1 MAVVYAVAATPA
13 FRWAD
18 TPSSPHP
25 NRVTAIDG
33 LRGFLAL
40 GVVFSHVAVYHEFL
54 LSGRW
59 RGVPTN
65 FYLVLGPVSV
75 SLFFMITGYLFWGR
89 LVRTQG
95 RPGWVALYVNR
106 FFRIGPLYLAAVV
119 AMLAAVGVL
128 TGWHRHVSG
137 LRLAHEA
144 GRWAIPFGIV
154 IGGVVNG
161 YADTSVLL
169 ANVTWSIQYEWWF
182 YFSLPV
188 LSLASRSRRWHLPA
202 VVVGCMIWL
211 ASGERGMPV
220 ALFLCGMLCAS
231 LQERGLLVK
240 LPDRVGSL
248 LVIVLLAGVFQFHEM
263 VTRAPI
269 ALLGLILYLIVSGT
283 SVFGLLES
291 RPARRLGDISYGI
304 YLLQGLVLAAVYW
317 PIPMKALALESPI
330 YHWGLALVAALIS
343 IAVAMVAHVAIERPG
358 IALGRHINKR
368 TFHFFKIS
376 KRNLS

>member
-1 MAVVYAVAATPA
+1 MAAVFGVAATPA
-13 FRWAD
+13 LRWAD
-18 TPSSPHP
+18 TPPSPHP

-59 RGVPTN
+59 KGAPTN

-95 RPGWVALYVNR
+95 KPGWTALYINR
-106 FFRIGPLYLAAVV
+106 LFRIGPLYLAAIV
-119 AMLAAVGVL
+119 AMIATVGVL
-128 TGWHRHVSG
+128 TGFTLNVG
-137 LRLAHEA
+137 KLPLAHQL
-144 GRWAIPFGIV
+144 GRWLVTFGV
-154 IGGVVNG
+154 LIGGDVNG
-161 YADTSVLL
+161 YANTSVLL
-169 ANVTWSIQYEWWF
+169 AQVTWTIRYEWWF

-188 LSLASRSRRWHLPA
+188 LSLASRNQRWHLPA
-202 VVVGCMIWL
+202 TIAACSIWL
-211 ASGERGMPV
+211 ISGQNGMPV

-231 LQERGLLVK
+231 LQETGFLLT
-240 LPDRVGSL
+240 LPDRASSL
-248 LVIVLLAGVFQFHEM
+248 LVVVLLAGVFQFHEM
-263 VTRAPI
+263 VTITPI
-269 ALLGLILYLIVSGT
+269 ALLGLIFYLVVSGT

-317 PIPMKALALESPI
+317 PAPMKALALESPV
-330 YHWGLALVAALIS
+330 YHWALALVATLVLIA
-343 IAVAMVAHVAIERPG
+343 IATVAHVAIERPG
-358 IALGRHINKR
+358 IAFGHRINKR
-368 TFHFFKIS
+368 SFPFFKI
-376 KRNLS
+376 

>member
-18 TPSSPHP
+18 TPPSPHP

-33 LRGFLAL
+33 LRGSLAL
-40 GVVFSHVAVYHEFL
+40 GVVFNHVAVYHEFL

-59 RGVPTN
+59 SGPPTN
-65 FYLVLGPVSV
+65 FYLVLGPLSV

-95 RPGWVALYVNR
+95 KPGWVALYVNR
-106 FFRIGPLYLAAVV
+106 FFRIVPLYVAAVV
-119 AMLAAVGVL
+119 VMFAAVGVL
-128 TGWHRHVSG
+128 TGWHRGVSG
-137 LRLAHEA
+137 LRLAHETA
-144 GRWAIPFGIV
+144 RWVLPFGV
-154 IGGVVNG
+154 LIGGEVNG
-161 YADTSVLL
+161 YANTSVLL
-169 ANVTWSIQYEWWF
+169 ANVTWTIRYEWWF
-182 YFSLPV
+182 YFSLPT

-202 VVVGCMIWL
+202 VIVGCLLWL
-211 ASGERGMPV
+211 GSGQSGMPV

-231 LQERGLLVK
+231 LQERGLLLA
-240 LPDRVGSL
+240 LPDRVGSF
-248 LVIVLLAGVFQFHEM
+248 LVIVLLVGVFQFHEM
-263 VTRAPI
+263 GPTTPI
-269 ALLGLILYLIVSGT
+269 TLLGLIFYLIVSGT

-317 PIPMKALALESPI
+317 PAPMRALALESPV
-330 YHWGLALVAALIS
+330 YHWGLALAAALLL
-343 IAVAMVAHVAIERPG
+343 IALATVAHVAIERPG

-368 TFHFFKIS
+368 TFAFFKI
-376 KRNLS
+376 